1 MLKRKALMESISSNL
16 HEFLKKI
23 GNNLSLPDNPD
34 FLSYRLLAGLAEAI
48 NTCFWLHKDLLRKSL
63 G

>member
-1 MLKRKALMESISSNL
+1 
-16 HEFLKKI
+16 
-23 GNNLSLPDNPD
+23 LPDNPD

-63 G
+63 R